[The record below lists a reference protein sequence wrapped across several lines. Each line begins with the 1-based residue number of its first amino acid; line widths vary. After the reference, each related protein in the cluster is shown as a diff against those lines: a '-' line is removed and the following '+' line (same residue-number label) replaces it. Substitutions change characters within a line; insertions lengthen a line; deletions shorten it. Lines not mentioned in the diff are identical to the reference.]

1 MRGACGK
8 STGECEKVLVIT
20 AQEFDEVLAAG
31 EDDVTERGRVPG
43 GPIIT
48 IDEPADSD
56 VLPPVRVDMRFL
68 PPTGSTIDLDTLRV
82 RWSFID
88 VTSRVTE
95 NLNVSPG
102 GVTGL
107 PSPVNTSSRFAY
119 RTIKVAAEKR
129 VSSFGS

>member
-1 MRGACGK
+1 MLGACGENT
-8 STGECEKVLVIT
+8 SESENVLVLT

-82 RWSFID
+82 SGAL
-88 VTSRVTE
+88 SM
-95 NLNVSPG
+95 S
-102 GVTGL
+102 L
-107 PSPVNTSSRFAY
+107 PV
-119 RTIKVAAEKR
+119 
-129 VSSFGS
+129 